1 MKPDVNALH
10 PDVNTTEPPPAF
22 HNYLDDFLQAVRV
35 FGFLE
40 KPVSNCI
47 VCVDQLIIFQQVF
60 HELARHLAT
69 RRLIAGD
76 SISLDEDRSFYCV
89 VDGMVQVYAR
99 AGQTNCQNGSWDDE
113 DMNGYQLINEVGSG
127 GTLSSLFS
135 ILSLFTE
142 HIKISWQEDV
152 HANHDALS
160 ASGVGETPRSRTTR
174 ADSDVSR
181 FSLDYASVASRPSR
195 ATSISS
201 SNSTAHPTDA
211 TSPIGPSPY
220 HIGDRFRSPPQRASR
235 SRSASNPST
244 QLHHG
249 IVARAKEDSTLA
261 FIPAEAFRRVT
272 KKFPKATSHIVQ
284 GIISTRSS
292 THFAHHTFSHS
303 DALFTCHI
311 QCGAQISGANDRGPS
326 N

>member
-1 MKPDVNALH
+1 
-10 PDVNTTEPPPAF
+10 
-22 HNYLDDFLQAVRV
+22 
-35 FGFLE
+35 
-40 KPVSNCI
+40 
-47 VCVDQLIIFQQVF
+47 
-60 HELARHLAT
+60 
-69 RRLIAGD
+69 
-76 SISLDEDRSFYCV
+76 
-89 VDGMVQVYAR
+89 MVQVYAR
-99 AGQTNCQNGSWDDE
+99 AGQTNCQNGSWDEE

-152 HANHDALS
+152 HPNAPGENS
-160 ASGVGETPRSRTTR
+160 ASGVGEPPRSRTTR

-181 FSLDYASVASRPSR
+181 FSLDHASVASRPSR
-195 ATSISS
+195 ATSLSS
-201 SNSTAHPTDA
+201 SGSTAHPADA
-211 TSPIGPSPY
+211 TSPVGPSPY

-235 SRSASNPST
+235 SRSASSPST

-284 GIISTRSS
+284 GIILR
-292 THFAHHTFSHS
+292 
-303 DALFTCHI
+303 D
-311 QCGAQISGANDRGPS
+311 
-326 N
+326 

>member
-1 MKPDVNALH
+1 
-10 PDVNTTEPPPAF
+10 
-22 HNYLDDFLQAVRV
+22 
-35 FGFLE
+35 
-40 KPVSNCI
+40 
-47 VCVDQLIIFQQVF
+47 
-60 HELARHLAT
+60 LARHLAT

-89 VDGMVQVYAR
+89 VDGMVQVYAQT
-99 AGQTNCQNGSWDDE
+99 GQNNCQNGTWDEE

-142 HIKISWQEDV
+142 HIKISWQEDD
-152 HANHDALS
+152 HPDALGGNS
-160 ASGVGETPRSRTTR
+160 ASVVRGPRTVR

-181 FSLDYASVASRPSR
+181 FSLDYASVASRPSS

-201 SNSTAHPTDA
+201 SGSTAHPADA
-211 TSPIGPSPY
+211 TSPVGPTSPY
-220 HIGDRFRSPPQRASR
+220 HIGDRFKSPPRRASR
-235 SRSASNPST
+235 SRSYSNPTT

-261 FIPAEAFRRVT
+261 FIPAEAFRRVA

-284 GIISTRSS
+284 GMISARSRS
-292 THFAHHTFSHS
+292 HFAHYIFSDS
-303 DALFTCHI
+303 DAVFTGYV
-311 QCGAQISGANDRGPS
+311 QCSTQIFGANDRGPS